1 MKMKKTLLMGAISC
15 ALLLP
20 TTAFAAN
27 STDSATNPASNQQ
40 SQPSFTAKTLQTT
53 SFQVTGNITP
63 ISTPTTDYT
72 SNTNKIDISNLSNQ
86 KNYNSISDGTQTI
99 SFSSPMVKLHVP
111 DFWNAHWGPAT
122 ESQTP
127 DILFSNFMNEVTLN
141 LSQPS
146 NTFGFELD
154 PNLYG
159 TANFTVDYFSGT
171 TLLGSLTQSVT
182 TSTDNTSDI
191 KVFGATSDTPI
202 DRVVIHSASGDALGF
217 AIAQIRYGNLD
228 NKAPESNATLSVV
241 NNQLSVKLS
250 ATDDKTGVEKT
261 QYRINGKDWKTYT
274 GPVSLKF
281 DEQLQFRSVDNYGNI
296 ENARTLGVV
305 KNGYQLENVYISTSK
320 GLVGPLNKTMTNSQ
334 EFLLFILTLSR

>member
-1 MKMKKTLLMGAISC
+1 MKMKKILLMGAISC
-15 ALLLP
+15 ALFLP

-53 SFQVTGNITP
+53 SSQVTGNITP

-72 SNTNKIDISNLSNQ
+72 SNTNKIDISNLSYP
-86 KNYNSISDGTQTI
+86 NYYSFITDGIQTI
-99 SFSSPMVKLHVP
+99 SFSSPMQKALLGA
-111 DFWNAHWGPAT
+111 NWGPAT
-122 ESQTP
+122 ESRTP
-127 DILFSNFMNEVTLN
+127 DALFSDYKNEVALN
-141 LSQPS
+141 LSRPTT
-146 NTFGFELD
+146 TFGFELG
-154 PNLYG
+154 PNQYG
-159 TANFTVDYFSGT
+159 SFNYKVDYFSGT
-171 TLLGSLTQSVT
+171 TLVGSLTQSVT
-182 TSTDNTSDI
+182 TGGVDTSDI
-191 KVFGATSDTPI
+191 KVFGATSDTPFN
-202 DRVVIHSASGDALGF
+202 RVVIYSASGNTYGF
-217 AIAQIRYGNLD
+217 VIAQIRYRNLD

-250 ATDDKTGVEKT
+250 ATDDNTGVEKT